1 MCWALFYGSEQTQF
15 RRDELDSALNDQE
28 EASILVMP
36 KEHKTIILAS
46 LLAFLIEKK
55 EVVVAFFRKYQ
66 ASRQG
71 APGAQCSAPYG
82 NVIE

>member
-1 MCWALFYGSEQTQF
+1 
-15 RRDELDSALNDQE
+15 
-28 EASILVMP
+28 MP